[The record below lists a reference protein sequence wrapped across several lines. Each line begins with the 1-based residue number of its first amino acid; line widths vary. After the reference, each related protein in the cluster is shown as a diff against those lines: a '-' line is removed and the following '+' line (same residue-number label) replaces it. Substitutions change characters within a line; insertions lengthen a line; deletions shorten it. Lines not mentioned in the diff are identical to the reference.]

1 MYDQMD
7 DMQTVL
13 TRCLYC
19 LGRVEKTTG
28 RGETAYVKCLVCK
41 KQMAAAAIDEKVQEL
56 QALYRSG
63 MVAMDAVQID
73 KAVQLFSLF
82 ISVVERAACGR
93 PIKEL
98 HLAQEALR
106 LCLGTSGTK
115 YAASNHLT
123 LSIKPKN
130 QLVDK

>member
-7 DMQTVL
+7 DMQTAL

-19 LGRVEKTTG
+19 LGRVEKMTG
-28 RGETAYVKCLVCK
+28 RGQTVYVKCAACK
-41 KQMAAAAIDEKVQEL
+41 KQMAATAIDEKIQEL

-63 MVAMDAVQID
+63 MAAMDGVQID
-73 KAVQLFSLF
+73 KAVQLLSLF
-82 ISVVERAACGR
+82 ISVVERAASGR

-115 YAASNHLT
+115 YAASSHLT

-130 QLVDK
+130 QPVAE